1 MVPAVLRRHS
11 LKTRITLTTLLIFLA
26 GIWSLS
32 FYAHRILR
40 EDIERLLSEQQL
52 STVSMV
58 AAQVEREFEAR
69 IETLEAV
76 ARLSSVPM
84 QAGPAAMQR
93 FLQHRFDLHV
103 LFSDGT
109 FVTSIDGTAIAAAP
123 DGERVGINYGDSDL
137 MLRALHD
144 GKAAIGRPAPSKTAQ
159 IPVIS
164 IAVPI
169 RDERGRIIG
178 ALAGVT
184 HLGMP
189 NFLDQLI
196 AGRYGKTGGYLIIAP
211 QHRLIV
217 TASNKQR
224 VLESLDPAG
233 GNAFDDLVVQGN
245 SGSRVSKDPSGV
257 EILYSF
263 KKIPIA
269 EWDVLVYL
277 PTDEAFFAI
286 RDLQQRLRLAALL
299 LTLFAGALIW
309 RLLKRQLSPLL
320 TTANALVT
328 VADSDQT
335 HQPLPIVRQDEIGRL
350 ISAFNHLLDT
360 LSNRETALRASEEHF
375 RLIFEN
381 SGDAIVFASLDGQ
394 VETANP
400 AACRLSGYSQEEFR
414 GLGPA
419 GIMDLGD
426 PRLLPAIRRRNRTGR
441 FSGELRAIRRD
452 GRVLEVDVNS
462 TCFCDSKGVI
472 HTISQL
478 RDISERKQIEDAIRV
493 SEARLKR
500 AELASLSGNWE
511 LHRDSGTMIASEGAV
526 RLFGLDTDKVDS
538 ATVKDLFLPEYIPL
552 HDAAFKH
559 LIENGEPYDIEFKL
573 RTADRGEIKD
583 IRAIAQF
590 DREHGIVF
598 GIVQDIGERKR
609 TDARLQLAADVFTH
623 VREGIMIANADGM
636 IVEVNDAFTR
646 ITGFERSD
654 TIGQSPRILK
664 SGRQTPDFYAVM
676 WSSLDERGYWSG
688 EVWNRRKNGELYAQG
703 LTISAVRDSQGR
715 TQNYV
720 GLFTDITR
728 TKELQEQ
735 LQRIAHYDAL
745 TDLPNRVLLA
755 DRLQQALAQCR
766 RKDSSVAVVY
776 LDLDDFKTVNDSHGH
791 GVGDALLVAVAQR
804 MKDALRE
811 EDTLSRIGGDEF
823 VAVLVNL
830 EQAQSYQ
837 PAIERLLQAAA
848 APVVVDG
855 LTLQVSVSI
864 GVTLYPQDRGDADL
878 LLRHADQALYVA
890 KQSGKN
896 RYHLFDVAQDAA
908 VSTQREGLQH
918 IRAAFNQ
925 GEFVLHYQP
934 KVNMRNGKVVG
945 AEALVR
951 WQHPQR
957 GLLSPAAFL
966 PLIENDTL
974 TVDLGEW
981 VIDSALSQVE
991 RWHQQGL
998 NIPVSVNIAARH
1010 LQQLDF
1016 AERLQQILAAHQSVG
1031 PGDLA
1036 MEVLE
1041 SSALDDLSRV
1051 SQIIKDCQSL
1061 GVSFALDDFGTGYS
1075 SLTYLKHLPVSLL
1088 KIDQSFVRDMLDDPD
1103 DLAIL
1108 EGVISLSTA
1117 FRRDIIAEGVETI
1130 EQGELLLELGCE
1142 QAQGYGIARPMSGAD
1157 LPRWAA
1163 AWRPDARWLG
1173 KAPAKRDDL
1182 PLLFAQVEHRA
1193 WVLSMEKYLSDEGGE
1208 PPPQAVNQ
1216 SRFGSWLATKGV
1228 DCHADYADFQVAER
1242 MHRKAHALALELCE
1256 LKAHGRSRE
1265 VFARRDE
1272 LRTLGDT
1279 VLVHLRALQEERPV
1293 HQGVIH

>member
-1 MVPAVLRRHS
+1 MKMLPASLIRHS

-40 EDIERLLSEQQL
+40 EDMQRLLGEQQL

-58 AAQVEREFEAR
+58 AAQVERELQTR
-69 IETLEAV
+69 IESLETV
-76 ARLSSVPM
+76 ARLSSAPM
-84 QAGPAAMQR
+84 QTGPAAMQD
-93 FLQHRFDLHV
+93 FLEHRLDLQV
-103 LFSDGT
+103 LFSDGV

-123 DGERVGINYGDSDL
+123 IATERVGINFGGRDYL
-137 MLRALHD
+137 LRALRD
-144 GKAAIGRPAPSKTAQ
+144 GRSTIGRPLLSKVSRV
-159 IPVIS
+159 PVTS
-164 IAVPI
+164 MAVPI

-233 GNAFDDLVVQGN
+233 GNPFDERSVQGN
-245 SGSRVSKDPSGV
+245 AGSGLTVDPFGDEV
-257 EILYSF
+257 LYSF
-263 KKIPIA
+263 KKIPLA
-269 EWDVLVYL
+269 EWDALVYL
-277 PTDEAFFAI
+277 PTAEAYFPI

-299 LTLFAGALIW
+299 LTLLAGALTW
-309 RLLKRQLSPLL
+309 WLLKRQLSPLL

-335 HQPLPIVRQDEIGRL
+335 HQPFPVVRRDEIGLL

-360 LSNRETALRASEEHF
+360 LSSRETALRESEEHF
-375 RLIFEN
+375 RQIFEN
-381 SGDAIVFASLDGQ
+381 SGDAVIFASPHGQ
-394 VETANP
+394 IETANP
-400 AACRLSGYSQEEFR
+400 AACRLFGYSLDEFR

-426 PRLLPAIRRRNRTGR
+426 PRLIPAIRRRNRTGR
-441 FSGELRAIRRD
+441 FSGELRATRRD

-462 TCFCDSKGVI
+462 TCFCDSKGEI

-478 RDISERKQIEDAIRV
+478 RDVSERKRIEDAIRL

-500 AELASLSGNWE
+500 AELAAKSGNWE
-511 LHRDSGTMIASEGAV
+511 LHLDSGKMIGSAGAIQ
-526 RLFGLDTDKVDS
+526 LFGLDLAEADAMTIKN
-538 ATVKDLFLPEYIPL
+538 LLLPEYIPL

-559 LIENGEPYDIEFKL
+559 LLESGEPYDIEFKIKA
-573 RTADRGEIKD
+573 ADRGEVKD

-590 DREHGIVF
+590 DKGQGVIF
-598 GIVQDIGERKR
+598 GIVQDIGERKQ
-609 TDARLQLAADVFTH
+609 TEARLQLAADVFSH
-623 VREGIMIANADGM
+623 VREGIMIADADGI

-654 TIGQSPRILK
+654 AIGQSPRILK
-664 SGRQTPDFYAVM
+664 SGRQTPEFYAQL
-676 WSSLDERGYWSG
+676 WQSLADQHYWSG
-688 EVWNRRKNGELYAQG
+688 EIWNQRKNGELYAQG
-703 LTISAVRDSQGR
+703 LTISAVRDSLGR

-745 TDLPNRVLLA
+745 TNLPNRVLLA

-811 EDTLSRIGGDEF
+811 GDTLSRIGGDEF

-896 RYHLFDVAQDAA
+896 RYHLFDVAHDAA

-918 IRAAFNQ
+918 IRTAFDQ

-934 KVNMRNGKVVG
+934 KVNMRNGEVVG
-945 AEALVR
+945 AEALIR

-957 GLLSPAAFL
+957 GLLNPIAFL

-974 TVDLGEW
+974 TVELGEW
-981 VIDSALSQVE
+981 VIGSALNQIE
-991 RWHQQGL
+991 QWHRQGL

-1010 LQQLDF
+1010 LQQVDF
-1016 AERLQQILAAHQSVG
+1016 AERLQQILAAHPSIR

-1041 SSALDDLSRV
+1041 SSALDELVRV
-1051 SQIIKDCQSL
+1051 SQIIKDCQAL

-1108 EGVISLSTA
+1108 EGVIGLSTA
-1117 FRRDIIAEGVETI
+1117 FRRDVIAEGVETV

-1142 QAQGYGIARPMSGAD
+1142 QAQGYGIGRPMQAVD
-1157 LPRWAA
+1157 FPRWAA

-1173 KAPAKRDDL
+1173 KEPARRDDL

-1193 WVLSMEKYLSDEGGE
+1193 WLLSMEKYLSGE
-1208 PPPQAVNQ
+1208 AGELPPLAENQ
-1216 SRFGSWLATKGV
+1216 CRLGCWLTTKGRV
-1228 DCHADYADFQVAER
+1228 AYAGHADFQAAERVHRQVHALVAELAELKDQGR
-1242 MHRKAHALALELCE
+1242 FRETSARTNELHALKNTLIAH
-1256 LKAHGRSRE
+1256 LKALQGQRS
-1265 VFARRDE
+1265 V
-1272 LRTLGDT
+1272 
-1279 VLVHLRALQEERPV
+1279 P
-1293 HQGVIH
+1293 